1 MSFPTI
7 VVSPSNVE
15 SSIQVA
21 TPFSYTFTNSGPV
34 PPGNNTYD
42 PFYQANYSNQVTFTT
57 TGSYSSNN
65 TLVTS
70 VEGVTQ
76 IEGIYGIQYLNADID
91 VGSEFTFKI
100 PYISTGARGSI
111 GFTLN
116 LLSMYAAEDGVRN
129 ITNGTYDSNGLV
141 NFQYFDGDTITYK
154 KRANSGF
161 DILCNSTIVFDD
173 PSPYSI
179 QFNANFFWYPYVL
192 PDWYDSNTYNTGQ
205 QVRVSGINFESVI
218 DININKYPDSPENY
232 LKWQYLN
239 SSNTSYDTWNTSVNY
254 TLGSLV
260 KLNGSNYQS
269 VAFSNTGNNPT
280 ALSNFLFWKP
290 FAEFNNTISFNISA
304 PDKIVYYPATFPSL
318 YLSSLTSSQI
328 RTFVSGEGTSELIF
342 ASTTGFQSVPT
353 SNLTLI
359 VYQTL
364 LGNPSGTPNS
374 NTITVEP
381 IVITVNPEL
390 SNPLS
395 LVTYQPFEYI
405 FSIPN
410 DVVNVVLQSNALI
423 TSPSLGEFITCGTMF
438 RSDKNN
444 QTS

>member
-1 MSFPTI
+1 
-7 VVSPSNVE
+7 
-15 SSIQVA
+15 
-21 TPFSYTFTNSGPV
+21 
-34 PPGNNTYD
+34 
-42 PFYQANYSNQVTFTT
+42 
-57 TGSYSSNN
+57 
-65 TLVTS
+65 
-70 VEGVTQ
+70 
-76 IEGIYGIQYLNADID
+76 
-91 VGSEFTFKI
+91 
-100 PYISTGARGSI
+100 
-111 GFTLN
+111 
-116 LLSMYAAEDGVRN
+116 
-129 ITNGTYDSNGLV
+129 
-141 NFQYFDGDTITYK
+141 
-154 KRANSGF
+154 
-161 DILCNSTIVFDD
+161 
-173 PSPYSI
+173 
-179 QFNANFFWYPYVL
+179 
-192 PDWYDSNTYNTGQ
+192 
-205 QVRVSGINFESVI
+205 
-218 DININKYPDSPENY
+218 
-232 LKWQYLN
+232 LN
-239 SSNTSYDTWNTSVNY
+239 SSNTSYDIWNTSVNY

-260 KLNGSNYQS
+260 KLDGSNYQS
-269 VAFSNTGNNPT
+269 VVFSNTGNNPT

-290 FAEFNNTISFNISA
+290 FGEFDNTVSFNISA
-304 PDKIVYYPATFPSL
+304 PDKIVYYPATFPLL

-423 TSPSLGEFITCGTMF
+423 TSPSLGEFITYNGSFETSFSSYLGLTTPGVSFLQFWAVLNGNFALASNTTTINTISSGITITPPITTGSLTLF
-438 RSDKNN
+438 RYEAFTYTFTTNPNILKVANTGRGSGEPILIVD
-444 QTS
+444 